1 MKVNLKKV
9 TDKYKSSKSNS
20 TKVNNITQFSKSKF
34 LNSKTSIKGFNKNT
48 TRWNLHMNFKKS
60 NHLKKSK
67 LNKKS

>member
-48 TRWNLHMNFKKS
+48 TR
-60 NHLKKSK
+60 
-67 LNKKS
+67 